1 LPDIQR
7 LLPGFVRI
15 HGDRAD
21 EKDPGETEMKILL
34 LVSRDVS
41 AYYSAKLML
50 RGHQIITHDRGVA
63 RSEKPAD
70 WMPAIT
76 QYRECDG
83 CLLVSDDPQM
93 KGIADWFGNSGK
105 PVWHRLADVPGIKI
119 RYSRLLYV
127 LIPVLLVVVGALV
140 IKQPWFREEAKP
152 VPVEENQPIAS
163 EVTAPVVDKAADAGP
178 KADEPSAKNCEKEL
192 RRTADLLRFSV
203 NRIQAGEETQSV
215 VADMRQQ
222 GERVSAVCPELSDR

>member
-1 LPDIQR
+1 
-7 LLPGFVRI
+7 
-15 HGDRAD
+15 
-21 EKDPGETEMKILL
+21 MKILL

-50 RGHQIITHDRGVA
+50 GGHQIIAHDRGVS
-63 RSEKPAD
+63 RSENPAD

-76 QYRECDG
+76 QYTKCDG

-105 PVWHRLADVPGIKI
+105 PVWHRLADVPGVKI
-119 RYSRLLYV
+119 RYYRLLYV
-127 LIPVLLVVVGALV
+127 LVPVFLMLVGALV

-152 VPVEENQPIAS
+152 VPVEVNPPIAS
-163 EVTAPVVDKAADAGP
+163 EVTAPVVDKANSAGP
-178 KADEPSAKNCEKEL
+178 KADEPNAKNCEKEL
-192 RRTADLLRFSV
+192 RRSADLLRFSV
-203 NRIQAGEETQSV
+203 NRIQAGEETQSI

-222 GERVSAVCPELSDR
+222 AERVSSVCPELSAR

>member
-1 LPDIQR
+1 
-7 LLPGFVRI
+7 
-15 HGDRAD
+15 
-21 EKDPGETEMKILL
+21 MKILL
-34 LVSRDVS
+34 LVSGDVS
-41 AYYSAKLML
+41 AYYSAALML
-50 RGHQIITHDRGVA
+50 RGHQIITHDRGVS
-63 RSEKPAD
+63 RSENPAD

-93 KGIADWFGNSGK
+93 RGIANWFGNSGK

-127 LIPVLLVVVGALV
+127 LVPVFLVVVGALV

-152 VPVEENQPIAS
+152 VPVEDKPPIAS
-163 EVTAPVVDKAADAGP
+163 EVTAPVVDKATDAGP
-178 KADEPSAKNCEKEL
+178 KADESSAKATDAGPKADERNAKNCEMEL
-192 RRTADLLRFSV
+192 RRTADLLRFSA
-203 NRIQAGEETQSV
+203 NRIQTGEETQSI

-222 GERVSAVCPELSDR
+222 GERVSAVCPD

>member
-1 LPDIQR
+1 
-7 LLPGFVRI
+7 
-15 HGDRAD
+15 
-21 EKDPGETEMKILL
+21 MKILL
-34 LVSRDVS
+34 LASHDVS
-41 AYYSAKLML
+41 AYYSAALML
-50 RGHQIITHDRGVA
+50 RGHKIITHDRGVS
-63 RSEKPAD
+63 RSENPAD

-93 KGIADWFGNSGK
+93 RGIANWFGNSGK
-105 PVWHRLADVPGIKI
+105 PVWHHLADVPGVKI
-119 RYSRLLYV
+119 RYYRLLYV
-127 LIPVLLVVVGALV
+127 LIPLFLMVVGALV

-152 VPVEENQPIAS
+152 VPVVENPPIAS
-163 EVTAPVVDKAADAGP
+163 EVTAPVVDKANDAGP
-178 KADEPSAKNCEKEL
+178 KADEPSAKANDAGPKADERSAENCEKEL

-222 GERVSAVCPELSDR
+222 EKRVSAVCPELSD

>member
-1 LPDIQR
+1 
-7 LLPGFVRI
+7 
-15 HGDRAD
+15 
-21 EKDPGETEMKILL
+21 
-34 LVSRDVS
+34 
-41 AYYSAKLML
+41 ML
-50 RGHQIITHDRGVA
+50 RGHKILTHDRGVA
-63 RSEKPAD
+63 RSENPAD

-93 KGIADWFGNSGK
+93 RGIANWFGNSGK

-127 LIPVLLVVVGALV
+127 LVPVFLVVVGALV

-152 VPVEENQPIAS
+152 VPLEENPPTAS
-163 EVTAPVVDKAADAGP
+163 EPTAPVVDKATDAGQKADEPSAKATDAGP
-178 KADEPSAKNCEKEL
+178 KADERNAKNCEKEL
-192 RRTADLLRFSV
+192 RRTGDLLRFSV

-222 GERVSAVCPELSDR
+222 GEKVSAVCPELSDR

>member
-1 LPDIQR
+1 
-7 LLPGFVRI
+7 
-15 HGDRAD
+15 
-21 EKDPGETEMKILL
+21 MKILL
-34 LVSRDVS
+34 LVNDDVN
-41 AYYSAKLML
+41 AYYSAALML
-50 RGHQIITHDRGVA
+50 RGHQIITHDRGVS

-93 KGIADWFGNSGK
+93 TGIADWFGNSGK
-105 PVWHRLADVPGIKI
+105 PVWHRLADVPGVKI
-119 RYSRLLYV
+119 RHYRLLYV
-127 LIPVLLVVVGALV
+127 LVPVFVVVVGVLI

-152 VPVEENQPIAS
+152 VPVEEKPPIAS
-163 EVTAPVVDKAADAGP
+163 EVTAPVVDKANSAGP
-178 KADEPSAKNCEKEL
+178 KADEPNAKNCEKEL
-192 RRTADLLRFSV
+192 RRTADVLRFSA

-222 GERVSAVCPELSDR
+222 AERVSAVCPELRDR

>member
-1 LPDIQR
+1 
-7 LLPGFVRI
+7 
-15 HGDRAD
+15 
-21 EKDPGETEMKILL
+21 MKILL

-50 RGHQIITHDRGVA
+50 GGHQIIAHDRGVS
-63 RSEKPAD
+63 RSENPAD

-76 QYRECDG
+76 QYTKCDG

-105 PVWHRLADVPGIKI
+105 PVWHRLADVPGVKL

-127 LIPVLLVVVGALV
+127 LVPVFLVIVGALV
-140 IKQPWFREEAKP
+140 IKQPWFRDEAKP
-152 VPVEENQPIAS
+152 VPVVENPPIAS
-163 EVTAPVVDKAADAGP
+163 EVTAPVVDKATDAGPKATAPVVDKAADAGP
-178 KADEPSAKNCEKEL
+178 KADERNAKNCENEL
-192 RRTADLLRFSV
+192 WRTADLLRFSV